1 MVSKTPYLA
10 LHGEGYYN
18 HKGLRGNG
26 GMVRTYDGNLNH
38 IILHCN
44 VNINLILL
52 LAIHLVHH
60 IIFLY
65 ALVRDPQNPL
75 IKTE

>member
-38 IILHCN
+38 IIT
-44 VNINLILL
+44 
-52 LAIHLVHH
+52 
-60 IIFLY
+60 
-65 ALVRDPQNPL
+65 AL
-75 IKTE
+75 